1 MAGNENVLIRR
12 KTVNAVTIL
21 LLLNALLTKCSF
33 QYGSNT
39 IAGVIFLVL
48 SAGVIPFVGLSFLL
62 IPTLRKKETCACCS
76 EKFDNSYSFCPY
88 CGAPKIRAMSE
99 DQKLHKYV
107 EDGID
112 RFKYSTIKDDSD
124 ADRRFIDN
132 EPGNED
138 ADDNIDIKRAEA
150 VIEDQLKSNPDFVES
165 LGE

>member
-112 RFKYSTIKDDSD
+112 RFKYSTIKDDRD

>member
-62 IPTLRKKETCACCS
+62 IPTLRKKETCTCCS

-150 VIEDQLKSNPDFVES
+150 VIEDQLKSNQDFVES

>member
-48 SAGVIPFVGLSFLL
+48 SAGVIPFVVLSFLL
-62 IPTLRKKETCACCS
+62 IPTSRKKETCACCS

>member
-150 VIEDQLKSNPDFVES
+150 VIEDQLKSNPEVV
-165 LGE
+165 

>member
-1 MAGNENVLIRR
+1 
-12 KTVNAVTIL
+12 
-21 LLLNALLTKCSF
+21 
-33 QYGSNT
+33 
-39 IAGVIFLVL
+39 
-48 SAGVIPFVGLSFLL
+48 
-62 IPTLRKKETCACCS
+62 
-76 EKFDNSYSFCPY
+76 
-88 CGAPKIRAMSE
+88 MSE

-150 VIEDQLKSNPDFVES
+150 VIEDQLKSNQDFVES